1 MPEKQLKLFWDMKK
15 VDFNLN
21 GFKHQKRSEEAI
33 VMQVLV
39 FNFP

>member
-1 MPEKQLKLFWDMKK
+1 MPDQQLKLFWDMKK

-21 GFKHQKRSEEAI
+21 AFKHQKRTEEAV
-33 VMQVLV
+33 VMLVLV